1 MNSASVSGTAK
12 VYGSAKVVGVNTQVT
27 GNAEVYGTAIVSGGA
42 KIIGGKVNCGR
53 WVGITVTTNQTGQ
66 CGNNGQ
72 STNTEADDL
81 GSVPSNPISEG
92 NTQSE

>member
-53 WVGITVTTNQTGQ
+53 WVGITVTTDQTGR
-66 CGNNGQ
+66 CGKNGRDTHTE
-72 STNTEADDL
+72 TNDL
-81 GSVPSNPISEG
+81 GSISNPISEG